1 MRSIDRALLAWASR
15 IVPERLLISLLPAR
29 LRWDRSTLKPAK
41 SSGQVALYIGPANSA
56 GQGHR
61 WARAVIDR
69 FDEVDAVSVM
79 TVPLGSSVA
88 PFPTDVMVPLSASLL
103 SRTWR
108 RLQQQALMAD
118 FTHALLE
125 SGRMPYG
132 DVSAARLP
140 GALRHLQDRGVKPA
154 LLWHG
159 SDIRLPS
166 VHASVEPDSP
176 FGPSGGIGVARA
188 AELERSA
195 RRYRR
200 AIDRLDVPVFVS
212 TPGLLDV
219 PRSKWLPVAVQLE
232 SWLIDREPNVGRI
245 PVVAYAPSNAVLKGS
260 PLIDEQLMG
269 LENEGLIRYRR
280 VEGLP
285 SAQMPQLY
293 RDADI
298 VVDQFRLGD
307 YGVAACEAMAS
318 GCVVIGH
325 VSEDVRAYIREHT
338 GLELPI
344 LESRIADVGD
354 TVRAV
359 LRDRDAA
366 TARSRDGVDFVTQVH
381 DGRMS
386 ADVLAEFLGLSS
398 PPYRR
403 RQ

>member
-1 MRSIDRALLAWASR
+1 MRSVDRALLTWASR
-15 IVPERLLISLLPAR
+15 ILPEGLFVRLLPAR
-29 LRWDRSTLKPAK
+29 LRWDRSALRPAT
-41 SSGQVALYIGPANSA
+41 SSGHVALYIGPANSA

-88 PFPTDVMVPLSASLL
+88 AFPTDVTVPLSASLL

-108 RLQQQALMAD
+108 RLQQRALSAD

-132 DVSAARLP
+132 DVSPARLP
-140 GALRHLQDRGVKPA
+140 EAVRTLRDCGVRPA

-166 VHASVEPDSP
+166 LHAAEEPDSP
-176 FGPSGGIGVARA
+176 FGASGEIGITRAR
-188 AELERSA
+188 ELERSA
-195 RRYRR
+195 RGFRL
-200 AIDRLDVPVFVS
+200 AIDQLDVPVFVS

-219 PRSKWLPVAVQLE
+219 PRSRWLPVAVQLQN
-232 SWLIDREPNVGRI
+232 WLTNREPSAGRV
-245 PVVAYAPSNAVLKGS
+245 PVVAYAPSNAVFKGS
-260 PLIDEQLMG
+260 PLVDEQLRS
-269 LENEGLIRYRR
+269 LENEGLIRYHR
-280 VEGLP
+280 VEKLP

-293 RDADI
+293 RNAD
-298 VVDQFRLGD
+298 VVIDQFRLGD

-325 VSEDVRAYIREHT
+325 VSERVRAYIREHT
-338 GLELPI
+338 GRELPI
-344 LESRIADVGD
+344 LESRLADVGD

-366 TARSRDGVDFVTQVH
+366 RARSRDGVDFVTHVH

-386 ADVLAEFLGLSS
+386 ADALAEFLGLPS
-398 PPYRR
+398 PPYRSKP
-403 RQ
+403 